1 MPDFLFLSNADTGGQ
16 CIAFTK
22 AINKYTKYTAR
33 FLKMSSNY
41 IEYPYDLCAQ
51 YGYYSLLDGRFYSR
65 DDIIE
70 LVKDSEVLVFDVY
83 DRYYGWDILFEDY
96 YKGKRCVY
104 IQNGDQLRDNSQL
117 ANNFFGEN
125 DDAIIVSTPDL
136 LNAILSV
143 RKRIWIPNTVVDEE
157 FLNARLMKPYSNPLV
172 IGHSPTNPRR
182 KGTFM
187 FIKALGELAKELSIT
202 FDPIAFM
209 PWYKCIEY
217 RAMNHHV
224 LFDQITEDIEWYGN
238 CAVESAWMGQ
248 PVIVNKLLPVK
259 IEVPPPF
266 IQVTSRNLLSDLR
279 KSISK
284 IMREGDYYE
293 LASEHEKWA
302 REFHHPK
309 RCAKLRAEWMM
320 ENATEWKEGH
330 GFFTDKELLMKGW
343 RWEKGRGIR
352 LW

>member
-22 AINKYTKYTAR
+22 AINRYTSYSAR
-33 FLKMSSNY
+33 FLRMSANY
-41 IEYPYDLCAQ
+41 IDYPYDLCAQ
-51 YGYYSLLDGRFYSR
+51 YGHYSLLDGKFYSR

-70 LVKDSEVLVFDVY
+70 LVKDSEILVFDVY

-117 ANNFFGEN
+117 ANHFFGEN

-143 RKRIWIPNTVVDEE
+143 KKKIWIPNIVVDED
-157 FLNARLMKPYSNPLV
+157 FLETRLVRSYSNPLI

-187 FIKALGELAKELSIT
+187 FIRALGELAKEYPVT

-209 PWYKCIEY
+209 PWYKCIGY

-224 LFDQITEDIEWYGN
+224 LFDQITEDIEWYGV
-238 CAVESAWMGQ
+238 CSIESAWMGQ
-248 PVIVNKLLPVK
+248 PVIVNKLLP
-259 IEVPPPF
+259 IDAGDPPF
-266 IQVTSRNLLSDLR
+266 LQVTSRNLKGDLR
-279 KSISK
+279 KAL
-284 IMREGDYYE
+284 EVLCDENGYYD
-293 LASEHEKWA
+293 LAIRHQQWA
-302 REFHHPK
+302 KEFHDPK
-309 RCAKLRAEWMM
+309 KRAEERAKWMM
-320 ENATEWKEGH
+320 ENATEWRKDH

-343 RWEKGRGIR
+343 KWEKGRGVR